1 MRRILLASHGDLAV
15 GIHDTLKMIVGDIP
29 HVYTLTLTRDDKQAM
44 ADKARELFST
54 FLPDDEIV
62 VLTDMLGSSV
72 NNDMVSLLPE
82 YPRMQL
88 LSGMNMPLVLSLA
101 TFDESLLSTEDISE
115 LIDLAKDGVT
125 HCNPLVFGDLDDGED
140 DNL

>member
-29 HVYTLTLTRDDKQAM
+29 HVYTLMLARDDKQGI

-54 FLPDDEIV
+54 FSPDDEIV

-82 YPRMQL
+82 YSHMQL
-88 LSGMNMPLVLSLA
+88 LSGMNMPLVLSLV
-101 TFDESLLSTEDISE
+101 TSDVSPLSSEDISE
-115 LIDLAKDGVT
+115 LIYTAKEGVT
-125 HCNPLVFGDLDDGED
+125 YCNPLVLENLDGEED
-140 DNL
+140 DDL